1 MDNIQALFLYIGYIK
16 DPENKYKLI
25 IDEYPASIVR
35 LIFQKYINGKG
46 KVTIAKELNDMGVLN
61 PTGYK
66 QQVLKNNYINASN
79 YTGEYVWSGS
89 TISNILKNEMYLGHL
104 IQGRKKMVSY
114 KIHKQID
121 VPREDWIVVKN
132 AHEAIID
139 EEIFQKAQDIMNRDT
154 RVKNDGTG
162 EVSKFA
168 GYIKCADCQRAMQR
182 KNTNNKYQTYF
193 YYVCGTYRKMSSA
206 VCTKHTIR
214 TDKLEKG
221 VLKAIQMQIDLAI
234 EMEQSIK
241 QINKS
246 TRRSL
251 INSNL
256 EHRINAKQ
264 KEKERYLSLKKSIY
278 EDWKMGDLTK
288 EEYLEYKSSYENDII
303 KCDENLAYLQEE
315 KEKYREQLDGD
326 NEWITKFK
334 EKQNIT
340 EVTREVITEFIDCI
354 YVHEGGDITV
364 KFKFQD
370 EYERAVEY
378 IRENQELLKVVNF
391 QTIRI
396 FRGSVVYK

>member
-1 MDNIQALFLYIGYIK
+1 MDNIWDHFLYIGYIK

-25 IDEYPASIVR
+25 VDEYPASIVR

-46 KVTIAKELNDMGVLN
+46 KSAISKELNDMGVLS

-66 QQVLKNNYINASN
+66 QQVLKNNYINSSN
-79 YTGEYVWSGS
+79 YTGEYIWSAS
-89 TISNILKNEMYLGHL
+89 TVSNILKNEMYLGHL

-121 VPREDWIVVKN
+121 VPKEDWIVVKN

-139 EEIFQKAQDIMNRDT
+139 EETFKKAQDIMNRDT

-168 GYIKCADCQRAMQR
+168 GYIKCADCGRAMQR

-193 YYVCGTYRKMSSA
+193 YYVCGTYRRRSNVM
-206 VCTKHTIR
+206 CTKHTIR

-234 EMEQSIK
+234 EMEQTIK

-246 TRRSL
+246 TKRNLISSSL
-251 INSNL
+251 
-256 EHRINAKQ
+256 EQRISA
-264 KEKERYLSLKKSIY
+264 KEKEKEKYLSLKKSVY

-303 KCDENLAYLQEE
+303 KCNENLAYLQEE
-315 KEKYREQLDGD
+315 REKYKEQLDGD
-326 NEWITKFK
+326 NEWITRFK
-334 EKQNIT
+334 AKQNIN
-340 EVTREVITEFIDCI
+340 ELTRDVITEFIDCI
-354 YVHEGGDITV
+354 YVYEGGDIKV
-364 KFKFQD
+364 KFKFRD
-370 EYERAVEY
+370 EYERALEY
-378 IRENQELLKVVNF
+378 IKENEELLKVVNL
-391 QTIRI
+391 
-396 FRGSVVYK
+396 